1 MRKKNMR
8 KRRRVTTF
16 ILISMIISMCFMF
29 NTTSLS
35 SSQINYVEYTVSSN
49 DTLWSIAT
57 LVKENNAN
65 YSRTDIREI
74 VYEIK
79 QLNNKDKSSIIENEK
94 LIIPEI

>member
-8 KRRRVTTF
+8 KRRRVTF
-16 ILISMIISMCFMF
+16 LVLVVMIIVMCFMF
-29 NTTSLS
+29 NTISLS
-35 SSQINYVEYTVSSN
+35 STEINYVEYTVSSN

-57 LVKENNAN
+57 LIKENNVN

-74 VYEIK
+74 IYEIK
-79 QLNNKDKSSIIENEK
+79 QINNKDKSNIIENEK